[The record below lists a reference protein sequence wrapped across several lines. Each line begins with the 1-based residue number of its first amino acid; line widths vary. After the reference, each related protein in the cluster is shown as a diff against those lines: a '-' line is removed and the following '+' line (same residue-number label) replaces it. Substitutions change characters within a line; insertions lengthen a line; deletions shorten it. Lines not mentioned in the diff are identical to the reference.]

1 MGTTKI
7 KEPSFPLYSQD
18 FIIGCADLKWQD
30 IGKYITLLCYQHQK
44 GHLTDDVIKKLIG
57 NFSPEL
63 KMKFVQDSEG
73 RYYNE
78 KLDGVLMKRKIHRE
92 KQSEN
97 VTNRYTKMLP
107 TELPKCYQDPY
118 QNATNGATKMLP
130 LENENNNNIRIQ
142 EYRRIIPPSYKIV
155 DIYCKMRKNN
165 IDARYFVDYYSAR
178 GWVYGKQ
185 KTAIVDWQAVVRTWE
200 KNNAKPNGSNIN
212 LTELNDEKNRYKR

>member
-7 KEPSFPLYSQD
+7 KEPAFPLYSQD

-78 KLDGVLMKRKIHRE
+78 KLEGVLMKRKIHRE

>member
-7 KEPSFPLYSQD
+7 KEPAFPLYSQD

-44 GHLTDDVIKKLIG
+44 GHLADDVIKKLIG

-78 KLDGVLMKRKIHRE
+78 KLDGVLMKRKMHRE

-130 LENENNNNIRIQ
+130 LENENNNIRIQ

>member
-97 VTNRYTKMLP
+97 VKNRYTKMLP

>member
-7 KEPSFPLYSQD
+7 KEPAFPLYSQD

-78 KLDGVLMKRKIHRE
+78 KLDGVLMKRKMHRE

-97 VTNRYTKMLP
+97 VKNRYTKMLP

-130 LENENNNNIRIQ
+130 LENENNNIRIQ

-200 KNNAKPNGSNIN
+200 KNNAKPNGSSIN

>member
-7 KEPSFPLYSQD
+7 KEPAFPLYSQD

-78 KLDGVLMKRKIHRE
+78 KLEGVLMKRKIHRE

-97 VTNRYTKMLP
+97 VTKRYTKMLP

>member
-7 KEPSFPLYSQD
+7 KEPAFPLYSQD

-97 VTNRYTKMLP
+97 VTKRYIKMLP

-130 LENENNNNIRIQ
+130 LENENNNIRIQ

>member
-7 KEPSFPLYSQD
+7 KEPAFPLYSQD

-78 KLDGVLMKRKIHRE
+78 KLEGVLMKRKIHRE

-200 KNNAKPNGSNIN
+200 KNNAKPNGSSIN

>member
-7 KEPSFPLYSQD
+7 KEPAFPLYSQD
-18 FIIGCADLKWQD
+18 FIIGCADMKWQD

>member
-1 MGTTKI
+1 MGTTKT

-97 VTNRYTKMLP
+97 VKNRYTKMLP